1 MEKLEMRFYAELVG
15 DIVEAKQIMIDYAA
29 SPYPSNYF
37 IDKTVEINS
46 QDVADLAQTMKARED
61 YLVDRYS
68 IRINLCKLFNK
79 TYKKLKECVK

>member
-29 SPYPSNYF
+29 SPYPSNY
-37 IDKTVEINS
+37 IINKSVEIDS
-46 QDVADLAQTMKARED
+46 QAVADLAQTMKARED